1 MWDRSKSVWTWEAVP
16 GGAIPRLQEVVGSSR
31 KDGLHPGLAF
41 SLESY
46 HPPHGSPPASST
58 LACVSSPTKCTIS
71 SLACSPSSFGP
82 NPVYTVLDPTS
93 IQMLLDNTAFLWV
106 PWSSLDKDHPS
117 PPEALALLSL
127 EDLDTVTP
135 YLFLFPLFLS
145 SASAHMTHL
154 YHLCCFSPCFSPRPF
169 SCPVVVTTT
178 PSP

>member
-93 IQMLLDNTAFLWV
+93 IQMLLDNTALRYVLFCVCNTLQYSV
-106 PWSSLDKDHPS
+106 LKVSHN
-117 PPEALALLSL
+117 
-127 EDLDTVTP
+127 EDISEYSCINSQLNHVCW
-135 YLFLFPLFLS
+135 
-145 SASAHMTHL
+145 L
-154 YHLCCFSPCFSPRPF
+154 YFHFIFCN
-169 SCPVVVTTT
+169 V
-178 PSP
+178 